1 MNECIFCKIINK
13 QIPAQIIYEDDNV
26 IAFHDLHPKAKT
38 HYLVIPKKHI
48 ASMLEVNNTDS
59 HILGDLCVK
68 VNDIARAHHL
78 EGYQMHINV
87 GAKGG
92 QEVFHLHIH
101 LLSNT

>member
-1 MNECIFCKIINK
+1 MNECIFCRIINK
-13 QIPAQIIYEDDNV
+13 EIPAQIIYEDDNV

-48 ASMLEVNNTDS
+48 ASMLEVNDTDTQL
-59 HILGDLCVK
+59 LGDLCVK
-68 VNDIARAHHL
+68 VNDIAQDHHL

-101 LLSNT
+101 LLSNA